1 MSWHDAA
8 DEDLNHLRSRRTFS
22 SSSLSSN
29 KTTGTTASDL
39 EQSNIVAMGTS
50 ESQRVA
56 HYLEHV
62 PLPPAAYMFSYGQRQ
77 KQRLFFE
84 QFLATPLQRQL
95 YSMIDLYQMKII
107 AVRKCRQVSN
117 RSIFI
122 NLYVSF
128 SFLNT
133 CSFSAR

>member
-8 DEDLNHLRSRRTFS
+8 DEDLTHLRSRRTFS
-22 SSSLSSN
+22 SSSN
-29 KTTGTTASDL
+29 KTSATAASDL

-62 PLPPAAYMFSYGQRQ
+62 PLPPAAYMFSYQQRQ

-84 QFLATPLQRQL
+84 QFLSTPLQRPL
-95 YSMIDLYQMKII
+95 YSVIDLYCMKII
-107 AVRKCRQVSN
+107 AVRKCRQVSK
-117 RSIFI
+117 RSIIIIFTS
-122 NLYVSF
+122 LF
-128 SFLNT
+128 PF
-133 CSFSAR
+133 

>member
-22 SSSLSSN
+22 SSSSSSN
-29 KTTGTTASDL
+29 KTPATTASDL
-39 EQSNIVAMGTS
+39 EQNNIVAMGTS

-62 PLPPAAYMFSYGQRQ
+62 PLPPAAYMFSYRQRQ

-84 QFLATPLQRQL
+84 QFLSTPLQKQL
-95 YSMIDLYQMKII
+95 YSLVDLYQMKII
-107 AVRKCRQVSN
+107 AIRK
-117 RSIFI
+117 
-122 NLYVSF
+122 
-128 SFLNT
+128 
-133 CSFSAR
+133 